1 MPLRF
6 NDGFSLSMASRFVSM
21 VSSPTMS
28 LPMILPMFRS
38 SVFSPPDIAI
48 GLTSFITFAT
58 FTSASMLP
66 ASDFMDAS
74 MSMLS
79 MMPSAFA
86 SSENNM
92 PLANLL
98 KSSSPS
104 FIHWLKKSPS
114 PSALIRLLLILTL
127 IFVFSI
133 SGIPVMEPSNVPEKT
148 PSFDAKRSPA
158 TLKSST

>member
-6 NDGFSLSMASRFVSM
+6 NDGLSLRMASRFVSM
-21 VSSPTMS
+21 VSSPTIL

-38 SVFSPPDIAI
+38 SVFSPPDMAI

-66 ASDFMDAS
+66 ASELMDAS
-74 MSMLS
+74 MSMS
-79 MMPSAFA
+79 SIRPSALA

-104 FIHWLKKSPS
+104 LIHWLRKSPS
-114 PSALIRLLLILTL
+114 PSALMRLLLILAL
-127 IFVFSI
+127 ILVSSI
-133 SGIPVMEPSNVPEKT
+133 SGIPTMEPSNVPENT
-148 PSFDAKRSPA
+148 PSFDANRSPD

>member
-1 MPLRF
+1 MPLMF
-6 NDGFSLSMASRFVSM
+6 NDGLSLRMASRFVSM

-38 SVFSPPDIAI
+38 SVFSPPDMAI

-58 FTSASMLP
+58 LTSASMLP
-66 ASDFMDAS
+66 ASELMDAS
-74 MSMLS
+74 MSIS
-79 MMPSAFA
+79 SIRPSALA

-104 FIHWLKKSPS
+104 LIHWLRKSPS
-114 PSALIRLLLILTL
+114 PSALMRLLLILAL
-127 IFVFSI
+127 ILVSSI
-133 SGIPVMEPSNVPEKT
+133 SGIPAMEPSNVPENT
-148 PSFDAKRSPA
+148 PSFDAKRSPD